1 MDKIVDWMERG
12 LISDSW
18 IRLGIRWLSKKRL
31 DEERTLHNGSTPES
45 TRSFVQELKSAPIAV
60 HTLEANQQHY
70 ELPPEFFELTLGK
83 YKKYSSCYWGNGS
96 TQLDDA
102 EEKSLITT
110 CERAELVD
118 GMDILELGCGWG
130 SLSLWMAEKY
140 PNSKIT
146 AVSNSNP
153 QREAISKK
161 GKDRGFE
168 NLTVLTEDMNRF
180 STEKKF
186 DRVVSI
192 EMFEHMRNYELLIG
206 NIASWL
212 KPKGKLFVHIFC
224 HREYAYF
231 FETAGSDNWMGK
243 YFFTGGV
250 MPSESLLSNF
260 QKDLSLEKQW
270 RWDGRHYMKTSNAWL
285 KNMDE
290 KKSAILPIF
299 RQVYG
304 EKESSIWFQRW
315 RIFFMACAELF
326 GYKRGKEWFVA
337 HYLFEKIKPE

>member
-12 LISDSW
+12 LISDSL
-18 IRLGIRWLSKKRL
+18 IRLGIRCLSKKRL
-31 DEERTLHNGSTPES
+31 DEERALYNGSAPES
-45 TRSFVQELKSAPIAV
+45 TRRFVQELKSAPIAV
-60 HTLEANQQHY
+60 HTVEANQQHY

-83 YKKYSSCYWGNGS
+83 YKKYSSCYWGNGA
-96 TQLDDA
+96 TQLDGA
-102 EEKSLITT
+102 EENSLLAT

-140 PNSKIT
+140 PNSKIV

-153 QREAISKK
+153 QREAISKNAK
-161 GKDRGFE
+161 NRGLQ
-168 NLTVLTEDMNRF
+168 NLMVLTEDMNRF

-192 EMFEHMRNYELLIG
+192 EMFEHMRNYELLME

-212 KPKGKLFVHIFC
+212 KPMGKLFIHIFC
-224 HREYAYF
+224 HREHSYF
-231 FETAGSDNWMGK
+231 FETAGSDNWMGR

-304 EKESSIWFQRW
+304 EEESSIWFQRW

-337 HYLFEKIKPE
+337 HYLFKKN